1 MRPAEETLLSQTSRF
16 IVRLGGPRNVPLVID
31 WYQILRLSYSIGEGE
46 LRTIKLFLRTAR
58 VATYILLMIKETYLD
73 LRKLGVSQSIAKWGR
88 WTILSRQTDE
98 GTRLD
103 RCEKRLDMQ
112 SGYDAVDTL
121 QSAVSTLFSGWEFR
135 HWRCC
140 ILAFIHSLRMRI
152 TMSCAL
158 QLTYN
163 MYFLLVW
170 MQTTN
175 PSKHFHYFLKKKIRT
190 CSSLGGCEINHS
202 LESVQVGCC
211 VIGVCYDELC

>member
-16 IVRLGGPRNVPLVID
+16 IVRLGGPRNAPLVID

-103 RCEKRLDMQ
+103 RCEKRLDTS
-112 SGYDAVDTL
+112 SGYDAIDTL
-121 QSAVSTLFSGWEFR
+121 HSAASELFSGSFDLDDIVYWR
-135 HWRCC
+135 HGLY
-140 ILAFIHSLRMRI
+140 IRMRI
-152 TMSCAL
+152 TSRAL